1 MKKIILLS
9 LLALAVYSSCRKMQD
24 NPSITVTAS
33 FPLITFQQQYYSIPV
48 GGVRPTVLAT
58 AIDTFYKQTCKIVTI
73 DSNVNTLVPGLYTAQ
88 VSAQNKYGY
97 VSYANYYV
105 AVTSVSDALDL
116 SGVYTNPLNDS
127 ITAVVYKLATGL
139 FYISNYNGVNNVSN
153 AAGITPGYFAVTN
166 LTSANNMSFTT
177 GVTGTLSL
185 VAVAG
190 DTALVY
196 NTSVGAVDFAK

>member
-1 MKKIILLS
+1 MKKIFLLS
-9 LLALAVYSSCRKMQD
+9 FLSVVAFISCKKNQD

-33 FPLITFQQQYYSIPV
+33 FPKITFQQQYYSIPV

-58 AIDTFYKQTCKIVTI
+58 AYDTFYKQTCKVVTI
-73 DSNVNTLVPGLYTAQ
+73 DSNVNTLVPGLYTAE
-88 VSAQNKYGY
+88 VTAQNKYGY

-105 AVTSVSDALDL
+105 AVTSVPDALDI
-116 SGVYTNPLNDS
+116 SGIYTDPLNDS
-127 ITAVVYKLATGL
+127 ITAVVYKLTTGL
-139 FYISNYNGVNNVSN
+139 FSISNYNGANNVSDPS
-153 AAGITPGYFAVTN
+153 GLTTGMFAVTN

-177 GVTGTLSL
+177 GITGTLSL

-196 NTSVGAVDFAK
+196 TTSAGAVDFAK